1 MNQLMRI
8 TNAVLDFVIINIIAV
23 PLIANPLA
31 LAWYGL
37 CVALAFLLRL
47 GMEHREKH
55 LTFSSVLYQSI
66 TTVSWS
72 FFAVL
77 VWNTFLSYD
86 KGFEI
91 YLFVNA
97 LFASYMVAQFEET
110 FKLGLKKWLR
120 IKLGKFLAV
129 EKGEEKP

>member
-1 MNQLMRI
+1 MNTLMRT
-8 TNAVLDFVIINIIAV
+8 TNAVLDFIVINVIAI
-23 PLIANPLA
+23 PLVSNPIA

-37 CVALAFLLRL
+37 CVALAFVLRL
-47 GMEHREKH
+47 GMEHRAHK
-55 LTFSSVLYQSI
+55 LTWASLLYQSI

-72 FFAVL
+72 FFAIL
-77 VWNTFLSYD
+77 VWNTFLRYD

-91 YLFVNA
+91 YLFINA

-110 FKLGLKKWLR
+110 FKIGIKEWLR
-120 IKLGKFLAV
+120 LKLGKFLAV